1 MPKTVAIIDGN
12 SLMHRAFHAVP
23 PAMQAPDGTPTN
35 AAFGFLAMLIK
46 FIEEQHP
53 DAIGCAFDKG
63 KPAFRMEALEQ
74 YKAQR
79 PPMDDNLRV
88 QFPLIEDLLA
98 ALNIPVV
105 ALPGWEGDDI
115 LGTLSGPAIRMPISW
130 RAILRASS
138 PRRRA
143 SPMWLSM
150 VRLRW
155 RSAMALPLVSLRISW
170 A

>member
-1 MPKTVAIIDGN
+1 
-12 SLMHRAFHAVP
+12 MHRAFPAVP

-35 AAFGFLAMLIK
+35 AAFGFWRAHK

-53 DAIGCAFDKG
+53 DAIVCAFDKG

-98 ALNIPVV
+98 ALNIPGGGA
-105 ALPGWEGDDI
+105 ALAG
-115 LGTLSGPAIRMPISW
+115 
-130 RAILRASS
+130 RAT
-138 PRRRA
+138 
-143 SPMWLSM
+143 
-150 VRLRW
+150 
-155 RSAMALPLVSLRISW
+155 ISW
-170 A
+170 APSRLKTRSSATTRCS